1 VRSDGSRWRPPA
13 RIGGSARWSTTGT
26 WTGLTLESTRLNEEK
41 GVVVAIEQM
50 LALGNGGLLVAFV
63 VLVIVLTAYA
73 IYYLVFKMGK

>member
-1 VRSDGSRWRPPA
+1 M
-13 RIGGSARWSTTGT
+13 
-26 WTGLTLESTRLNEEK
+26 WTGPTLESTRLNEEK

-50 LALGNGGLLVAFV
+50 LALGNGGLLIAFV